1 MHSQDREIK
10 DLQKKL
16 KQSEDA
22 VKEACGREA
31 ALKKRNE
38 ELRSSKEE
46 LLKGVKARDEVNL
59 QYVERLLAAEKLLAK
74 SDKAGGEFEALQA
87 RLKKDRGA
95 KFNCLI
101 EKSIDFLM
109 EFLQGEQS

>member
-1 MHSQDREIK
+1 MR
-10 DLQKKL
+10 
-16 KQSEDA
+16 
-22 VKEACGREA
+22 EACGREA

-46 LLKGVKARDEVNL
+46 LLKGVRARDEVNL

-74 SDKAGGEFEALQA
+74 SDKEAGGEFEALQA

-95 KFNCLI
+95 KFNC
-101 EKSIDFLM
+101 
-109 EFLQGEQS
+109 